1 MRALSRAF
9 PVRSHTDMELFT
21 GTSASELSKFLS
33 YSGNNSI
40 RTTTHPLAAPTLSPG
55 TTTMDSLKAES
66 SSANA
71 DGVVAM
77 TNDIRENGGSLPE
90 SPGLGMS
97 GANPRLVNG
106 EATVSSIGGV
116 TVNGEKSDVQRL
128 SAAQSVL
135 KKVLSVSEAEGLL
148 SSSSQSSGCS
158 AQEAEIEIERGV
170 VNGGDVVNTDVTPDG
185 PSKVC

>member
-1 MRALSRAF
+1 
-9 PVRSHTDMELFT
+9 MELFT
-21 GTSASELSKFLS
+21 GASASELSKFLS
-33 YSGNNSI
+33 YSNNSI
-40 RTTTHPLAAPTLSPG
+40 GTTHPLAAPTLSPR

-77 TNDIRENGGSLPE
+77 TSDIRENGGALPE
-90 SPGLGMS
+90 SPGLGVS

-128 SAAQSVL
+128 SVAQSVL

-158 AQEAEIEIERGV
+158 AQGAEQAELERGV
-170 VNGGDVVNTDVTPDG
+170 VNGGGVVNTDVTPDS